1 MAFGKE
7 QAAAAKISPNKTA
20 RGFLKSQMKAKLPSS
35 LVKNSEYTFFR
46 KKVRLNV
53 VEKQVH

>member
-1 MAFGKE
+1 MRKFE
-7 QAAAAKISPNKTA
+7 PCKTV
-20 RGFLKSQMKAKLPSS
+20 RGHVKAQMKGINPP
-35 LVKNSEYTFFR
+35 LVKSSEYTFFR